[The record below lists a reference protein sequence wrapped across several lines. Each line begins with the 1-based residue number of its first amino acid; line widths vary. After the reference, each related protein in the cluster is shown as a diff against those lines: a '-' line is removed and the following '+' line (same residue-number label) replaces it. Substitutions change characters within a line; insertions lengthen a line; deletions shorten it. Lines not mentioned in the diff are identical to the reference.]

1 LAGGIPEGFNFVAVI
16 LSIPRENRPEGKIKP
31 TFRAK
36 NDLATTRGG
45 KLKVPNG
52 FVKANF
58 GDRQGCQI
66 FLDTIHQN
74 IPNFH

>member
-1 LAGGIPEGFNFVAVI
+1 LAGGIPVGFNFVAVI